1 MTLEREGGLMNFGIL
16 LLFFLFFFLTFN
28 EAKICR
34 TYAKIGL
41 CIINKRDPINCT
53 FTLTIAD
60 LPRLHHRTP
69 MGKSL

>member
-1 MTLEREGGLMNFGIL
+1 MVIYLYDIRKGRWINEFWHFAIYTI
-16 LLFFLFFFLTFN
+16 N
-28 EAKICR
+28 EAKTCR

-41 CIINKRDPINCT
+41 CIINKRDRINRT

-60 LPRLHHRTP
+60 LPRLYHGTP

>member
-1 MTLEREGGLMNFGIL
+1 MVIYLYDIRKGRWINEFWH
-16 LLFFLFFFLTFN
+16 FAFYTFN

-41 CIINKRDPINCT
+41 CIINKWDRINCT
-53 FTLTIAD
+53 FTLIIAD